1 MSSETQALRQAFH
14 TLTVETRGPG
24 FTEITRDVAR
34 WLVAAGSRDGLLT
47 LFIRHT
53 SASLVIQ
60 ENADPDVQADLGT
73 ALEHLAPRTATLRA
87 RHRRAGRHASAHQV
101 DADGGVARGAGDGRA
116 DGARDVAGHL
126 RCRAPRSAAFAAS
139 GAALPRNSV
148 GEVSAAGRVAGHKA
162 QARRVGWGRQKLSQP
177 DGPLHEL
184 TLSRHDQ
191 AFRRL

>member
-47 LFIRHT
+47 SVHPAHLGVAGDPGERRPGRAGRPRHGIG
-53 SASLVIQ
+53 A
-60 ENADPDVQADLGT
+60 LG
-73 ALEHLAPRTATLRA
+73 AEDRTLRA

-162 QARRVGWGRQKLSQP
+162 QARRVRWGRQKLSQP